1 MIYNN
6 NHNNSYSKVFNKNNY
21 FNQIQY
27 LAAPREDDRPYVAAV
42 EVLGAV
48 EEHAGRL
55 HGHGGHLRGWEKFVV
70 RT

>member
-1 MIYNN
+1 MTNITNIF
-6 NHNNSYSKVFNKNNY
+6 HE
-21 FNQIQY
+21 IQY
-27 LAAPREDDRPYVAAV
+27 LAAPREDDRPDVAAV

-70 RT
+70 RTLYSKGRIFVTIGM